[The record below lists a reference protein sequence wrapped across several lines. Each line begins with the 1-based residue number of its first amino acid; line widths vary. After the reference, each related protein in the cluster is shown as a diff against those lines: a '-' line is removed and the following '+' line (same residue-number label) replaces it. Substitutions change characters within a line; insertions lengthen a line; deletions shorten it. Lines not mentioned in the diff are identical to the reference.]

1 MSHNTV
7 SVIVYCVHLL
17 WTAAHMHTFTNVA
30 VQISFALH
38 DGKTCKEAIILI
50 FLRILDAVS
59 IKDMLC
65 LVNLGDANI
74 CETNLSCQCSLH
86 CFSL

>member
-7 SVIVYCVHLL
+7 SVIVYCVHLF
-17 WTAAHMHTFTNVA
+17 WTAAHMHMFTNVA
-30 VQISFALH
+30 VQISFVLH
-38 DGKTCKEAIILI
+38 DGNTCKEYIILT

-59 IKDMLC
+59 KEDMLC

-74 CETNLSCQCSLH
+74 CEKNLSCQCSLN
-86 CFSL
+86 CFSF